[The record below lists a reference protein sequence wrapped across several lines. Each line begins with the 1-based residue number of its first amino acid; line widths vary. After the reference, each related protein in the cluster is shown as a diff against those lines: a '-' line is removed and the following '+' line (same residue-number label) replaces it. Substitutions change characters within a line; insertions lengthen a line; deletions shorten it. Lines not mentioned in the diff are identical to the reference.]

1 MSCLCITTLC
11 SNSFRFRLA
20 AKPPSMPSLTRNVS
34 TMVLMR
40 RRNCETQVF
49 LFSTWKDEKALCC
62 KYREQSHIPLKEELI
77 RVCLRSGFFKILVP
91 ISLQLLS
98 GWWHQRHFH
107 YWRERFSWK
116 LDLFYKGIRPAIDGW
131 SVRVE
136 TFAGWDCD
144 GSVPIETDRETPV
157 RRTSFSSLAK
167 TNVFRHGKDRDR
179 PCGFLMTFE
188 DPLYLSLSIT

>member
-77 RVCLRSGFFKILVP
+77 RVYLRSGFFKILVL

-131 SVRVE
+131 SVRV
-136 TFAGWDCD
+136 
-144 GSVPIETDRETPV
+144 GSYLPRLLFWNKLPVPW
-157 RRTSFSSLAK
+157 SSSLLLLR
-167 TNVFRHGKDRDR
+167 NWFRCFDRQR
-179 PCGFLMTFE
+179 FRGIVY
-188 DPLYLSLSIT
+188 PLTTCPIALS